1 MKNLPK
7 DQSKEL
13 REEVLRA
20 EILDLTLKDTPEVHI
35 AEHLGLTRYR
45 VRKLR
50 NSEPFKKAL
59 KEISDGAR
67 ERAATAFKRGLDEL
81 APLAF
86 KALRQALN
94 EGKLEG
100 VRLFVEVAG
109 LKDKEE
115 KQQQDS
121 TLNIYLPAGAVVQN
135 EKETIQ
141 VDDYD
146 IQDSE

>member
-13 REEVLRA
+13 REDVLRA
-20 EILDLTLKDTPEVHI
+20 EVLDLTLKDTPEIQI
-35 AEHLGLTRYR
+35 AEQLGMTRYK

-59 KEISDGAR
+59 KEIAEGAK
-67 ERAATAFKRGLDEL
+67 ERAATSFKRNLDEL
-81 APLAF
+81 APIAF

-109 LKDKEE
+109 LKEKEDR
-115 KQQQDS
+115 KPQDS
-121 TLNIYLPAGAVVQN
+121 TLHIHLPAGAVVEN
-135 EKETIQ
+135 EKEAIQ
-141 VDDYD
+141 VNDYD
-146 IQDSE
+146 IQDAE